1 MKNKVI
7 IPLVLLGLFAAA
19 CGAPT
24 PAAEATP
31 IPIVE
36 ADDTIIAEGKLEP
49 VNYTEISLNTSG
61 LVSDIP
67 VEEGDKVA
75 AGDVIAVVQ
84 SEDAH
89 SLEDAQAKA
98 SEELTAAYQEFRDA
112 QSRLDDFDAP
122 ARFNG
127 MTPAQAVADSLEK
140 LNVARA
146 ELDADKYRDAKL
158 VHFVEPNVDTS
169 QMSPEELDA
178 HYALMEE
185 HKHDERPVTGDA
197 KAKKKALDSAWEIYR
212 IAIQWLDLETKFQ
225 NAQVRLENAQADYNA
240 LEDTDFSLVTASLRA
255 ILANAELRAPHAG
268 MITNLD
274 LKVGEFA
281 ASGSPVVTI
290 ADTSKWIVKT
300 SDLTEI
306 DVVNIEE
313 GQPVT
318 VKLDAIPGKEFKG
331 NVLSISQSFSENQG
345 DVVYEVTILLTD
357 LDPSMRWGMTAVV
370 TFE

>member
-7 IPLVLLGLFAAA
+7 ITLVLLGLLTAA

-31 IPIVE
+31 IPTVQ
-36 ADDTIIAEGKLEP
+36 ADDIIIAEGKLEP
-49 VNYTEISLNTSG
+49 ITYTEISLNASG
-61 LVSDIP
+61 LVSDIS
-67 VEEGDKVA
+67 VKEGDKVA
-75 AGDVIAVVQ
+75 AGDVVAVIQ
-84 SEDAH
+84 SEDAQ
-89 SLEDAQAKA
+89 SLEDAQVKA
-98 SEELTAAYQEFRDA
+98 AQELTEAYQQFRDA
-112 QSRLDDFDAP
+112 QSHLDDFDIP
-122 ARFNG
+122 ARFDG
-127 MTPAQAVADSLEK
+127 MTPAEAVAASLEK
-140 LNVARA
+140 LNIARA
-146 ELDADKYRDAKL
+146 EFEPYKYLDAKTVNYI
-158 VHFVEPNVDTS
+158 EPNVDTS
-169 QMSPEELDA
+169 QMSPEELEA

-185 HKHDERPVTGDA
+185 HKNDERPVTGDA
-197 KAKKKALDSAWEIYR
+197 KVKKKALDNAWTIYR

-225 NAQVRLENAQADYNA
+225 NAQVRLVNAEADYNA
-240 LEDTDFSLVTASLRA
+240 LEDTDFSLDTAGLRA

-268 MITNLD
+268 VITSLD

-281 ASGSPVVTI
+281 ASGSPVATV

-306 DVVNIEE
+306 DVVNIKE

-318 VKLDAIPGKEFKG
+318 VKLDALPGKEFKG
-331 NVLSISQSFSENQG
+331 NVLSISQNFSENQG